1 MYKKLL
7 SPVVALAVALL
18 GWTTV
23 FAQEEENKAP
33 YVSPVDT
40 YNCSYNEGKGPTDL
54 QKAINS
60 WNAWMDV
67 QGADDCG
74 AFVLTR

>member
-1 MYKKLL
+1 MYKKPL
-7 SPVVALAVALL
+7 SSVVALAVALL

-40 YNCSYNEGKGPTDL
+40 YNCSYNEG
-54 QKAINS
+54 
-60 WNAWMDV
+60 
-67 QGADDCG
+67 
-74 AFVLTR
+74 